1 MKKVLYI
8 TTVDISSNSGVRK
21 KIYGQIRVMRES
33 GFEVALIA
41 SKGDDIVIV
50 EVGPKGEERTGVV
63 DSYMNKGPLRF
74 FNLTRSLYRS
84 AHEIANKDNY
94 DAVFIRYSLAEWNL
108 VKMLGR
114 LKEKGIKI
122 FIEIP
127 SYPYDLEYENKQWYK
142 KFGLYIDKIYRKKLK
157 DYVNIVFSPG
167 PQQEKIFGIKAVSF
181 SNGVNTEDIE
191 ERDYSGKKEG
201 TLRFLG
207 VANLNAWHGY
217 DRVIRGMAEYYK
229 EKNEIDFIF
238 NIVGEG
244 IELPRLK
251 ELVQELGLEN
261 RVIFHGFKSGKD
273 LDQVYN
279 NSDVAIG
286 TIGLYRLDFAPRLDL
301 KTREA
306 CLKGIPF
313 VAVKGDPVF
322 DEDFDY
328 IYFVKD
334 EESPLEVEK
343 IYNWFADLDSEEYL
357 EEMSKFAKENL
368 DWRETFSKPIS
379 VMKEIINR

>member
-8 TTVDISSNSGVRK
+8 TTVDISSDSGVRK

-41 SKGDDIVIV
+41 SKGDDIVVV

-84 AHEIANKDNY
+84 AYEIANKDNY
-94 DAVFIRYSLAEWNL
+94 DAVFIRYSLAERNL
-108 VKMLGR
+108 VKMLSR

-142 KFGLYIDKIYRKKLK
+142 NIGLYIDKRYRNKLK
-157 DYVNIVFSPG
+157 DYVDIIFTPS
-167 PQQEKIFGIKAVSF
+167 PQQETIYGIKAVSF
-181 SNGVNTEDIE
+181 NNGVNTEEIK
-191 ERDYSGKKEG
+191 ERDYSGKREG
-201 TLRFLG
+201 TLRFIG
-207 VANLNAWHGY
+207 VANLNSWHGY

-238 NIVGEG
+238 NVVGEG

-251 ELVQELGLEN
+251 ELVKEVGLEN

-279 NSDVAIG
+279 NSDVAISSVA
-286 TIGLYRLDFAPRLDL
+286 LYRLGETPRLVL
-301 KTREA
+301 KAREA

-328 IYFVKD
+328 VYFVED
-334 EESPLEVEK
+334 EGTPLEVEK
-343 IYNWFADLDSEEYL
+343 IYNWFVDLNSEEYL
-357 EEMSKFAKENL
+357 EEMSKFAKNKL
-368 DWRETFSKPIS
+368 DWRETFKDPIS
-379 VMKEIINR
+379 VIKEVI

>member
-8 TTVDISSNSGVRK
+8 TTVDISSDSGVRK

-41 SKGDDIVIV
+41 PKGDDIVVV

-63 DSYMNKGPLRF
+63 DSYMNKGLLRF

-84 AHEIANKDNY
+84 AYEIANKDNY
-94 DAVFIRYSLAEWNL
+94 DAVFIRYSLAERNL
-108 VKMLGR
+108 VKMLSR

-142 KFGLYIDKIYRKKLK
+142 NIGLYIDKRYRNKLK
-157 DYVNIVFSPG
+157 DYVDIIFTPS
-167 PQQEKIFGIKAVSF
+167 PQQETIYGIKAVSF
-181 SNGVNTEDIE
+181 NNGVNTEEIK
-191 ERDYSGKKEG
+191 ERDYSGKRDG
-201 TLRFLG
+201 TLRFIG
-207 VANLNAWHGY
+207 VANLNSWHGY

-238 NIVGEG
+238 NVVGEG
-244 IELPRLK
+244 IELPGLK
-251 ELVQELGLEN
+251 ELVKEVGLEN

-279 NSDVAIG
+279 NSDVAISSVA
-286 TIGLYRLDFAPRLDL
+286 LY
-301 KTREA
+301 
-306 CLKGIPF
+306 
-313 VAVKGDPVF
+313 
-322 DEDFDY
+322 
-328 IYFVKD
+328 
-334 EESPLEVEK
+334 
-343 IYNWFADLDSEEYL
+343 
-357 EEMSKFAKENL
+357 
-368 DWRETFSKPIS
+368 
-379 VMKEIINR
+379 

>member
-8 TTVDISSNSGVRK
+8 TTVDISSDSGVRK

-41 SKGDDIVIV
+41 PKGDDIVVV

-63 DSYMNKGPLRF
+63 DSYMNKGLLRF

-84 AHEIANKDNY
+84 AYEIANKDNY
-94 DAVFIRYSLAEWNL
+94 DAVFIRYSLAERNL
-108 VKMLGR
+108 VKMLSR

-142 KFGLYIDKIYRKKLK
+142 NIGLYIDKRYRNKLK
-157 DYVNIVFSPG
+157 DYVDIIFTPS
-167 PQQEKIFGIKAVSF
+167 PQQETIYGIKAVSF
-181 SNGVNTEDIE
+181 NNGVNTEEIK
-191 ERDYSGKKEG
+191 ERDYSGKRDG
-201 TLRFLG
+201 TLRFIG
-207 VANLNAWHGY
+207 VANLNSWHGY

-238 NIVGEG
+238 NVVGEG
-244 IELPRLK
+244 IELPGLK
-251 ELVQELGLEN
+251 ELVKEVGLEN

-279 NSDVAIG
+279 NSDVAISSVA
-286 TIGLYRLDFAPRLDL
+286 LYRLGETPRLVL
-301 KTREA
+301 KAREA

-328 IYFVKD
+328 VYFVKD
-334 EESPLEVEK
+334 EESPLQVEK
-343 IYNWFADLDSEEYL
+343 IYNWFIDLNSEEYL

-379 VMKEIINR
+379 VMKEVI

>member
-8 TTVDISSNSGVRK
+8 TTVDISSDSGVRK
-21 KIYGQIRVMRES
+21 KINGQIRVMRES

-41 SKGDDIVIV
+41 SKGDDIVVV

-84 AHEIANKDNY
+84 AYEIANKDNY
-94 DAVFIRYSLAEWNL
+94 DAVFIRYSLAERNL
-108 VKMLGR
+108 VKMLSR

-142 KFGLYIDKIYRKKLK
+142 NIGLYIDKRYRNKLK
-157 DYVNIVFSPG
+157 DYVDIIFTPS
-167 PQQEKIFGIKAVSF
+167 PQQETIYGIKAVSF
-181 SNGVNTEDIE
+181 NNGVNTEEIK
-191 ERDYSGKKEG
+191 ERDYSGKKDG
-201 TLRFLG
+201 TLRFIG

-238 NIVGEG
+238 NVVGEG

-251 ELVQELGLEN
+251 ELVKEVGLEN

-279 NSDVAIG
+279 NSDVAISSVA
-286 TIGLYRLDFAPRLDL
+286 LYRLGETPRLVL
-301 KTREA
+301 KAREA

-328 IYFVKD
+328 VYFVED
-334 EESPLEVEK
+334 EGTPLEVEK
-343 IYNWFADLDSEEYL
+343 IYNWFVDLNSEEYL

-379 VMKEIINR
+379 VMKEVI

>member
-8 TTVDISSNSGVRK
+8 TTVDISSDSGVRK

-41 SKGDDIVIV
+41 SKGDDIVVV

-84 AHEIANKDNY
+84 AYEIANKDNY
-94 DAVFIRYSLAEWNL
+94 DAVFIRYSLAERNL
-108 VKMLGR
+108 VKMLSR

-142 KFGLYIDKIYRKKLK
+142 NIGLYIDKRYRNKLK
-157 DYVNIVFSPG
+157 DYVDIIFTPS
-167 PQQEKIFGIKAVSF
+167 PQQETIYGIKAVSF
-181 SNGVNTEDIE
+181 NNGVNTEEIK
-191 ERDYSGKKEG
+191 ERDYSGKKDG
-201 TLRFLG
+201 TLRFIG

-238 NIVGEG
+238 NVVGEG

-251 ELVQELGLEN
+251 ELVKEVGLEN

-279 NSDVAIG
+279 NSDVAISSVA
-286 TIGLYRLDFAPRLDL
+286 LYRLGETPRLVL
-301 KTREA
+301 KAREA

-328 IYFVKD
+328 VYFVED
-334 EESPLEVEK
+334 EGTPLEVEK
-343 IYNWFADLDSEEYL
+343 IYNWFVDLNSEEYL

-379 VMKEIINR
+379 VMKEVI